1 MLSCLCPFEFDRQ
14 LRSAMHYLIT
24 VAIAAQMHPIGSRR
38 AWNGIEVDLVCEVE
52 TKCGIEQVQVE

>member
-1 MLSCLCPFEFDRQ
+1 
-14 LRSAMHYLIT
+14 MHYLIT

-52 TKCGIEQVQVE
+52 PKCGIEQVQVE